1 MLQKHL
7 SHSKDRYRFDTEYF
21 VAHIVILIDLLNAYD
36 MGPMN
41 PLAQIET
48 VYSSEL

>member
-1 MLQKHL
+1 MHVVRQHLHVMLQKHL

-41 PLAQIET
+41 L
-48 VYSSEL
+48 